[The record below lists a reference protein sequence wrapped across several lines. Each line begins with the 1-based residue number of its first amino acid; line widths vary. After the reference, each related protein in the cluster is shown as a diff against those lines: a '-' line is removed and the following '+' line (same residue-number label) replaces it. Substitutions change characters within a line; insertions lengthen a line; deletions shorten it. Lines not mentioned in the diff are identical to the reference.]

1 MSSSICVRHLVKSG
15 IEKARIETD
24 KIKDNLTIKLS
35 SSSWIKTIS
44 NVNVEK
50 EWNHSKCSF
59 LPMTSLLNI
68 IYNSRSKIPKMPE
81 YLILSSLRVH
91 LWWSRSFGPRMLF
104 RELGVLSST
113 KISRSVPVK
122 IHYLK
127 NYEEA
132 ISAGLVVKGRDSLS
146 KVCEF
151 KSRRRILGGHLSYW
165 FVVKLYYWVGKTENK
180 RKRGRRW
187 PIF

>member
-68 IYNSRSKIPKMPE
+68 IYNSRSKIPKRPE

-132 ISAGLVVKGRDSLS
+132 SGEGKRLVIKSLW
-146 KVCEF
+146 VQIPAPYTGWAF
-151 KSRRRILGGHLSYW
+151 VILICCKIVLLGW
-165 FVVKLYYWVGKTENK
+165 KDWK
-180 RKRGRRW
+180 
-187 PIF
+187 